1 MAIELTLTNIF
12 QFIAALAPLIL
23 GFFMIMISVF
33 NQDIKGIIYL
43 AGILISTVIN
53 FMALHMIKH
62 KRDDI
67 EGSSEVC
74 DLIHLPFNLSDYNI
88 PSLNSVLLT
97 FTFVYLIMPMVAS
110 NQMNY
115 ALIIFLSGMIVV
127 DAISKIMNKCT
138 NIGGVLIGCLLG
150 GIMGAI
156 WYIIF
161 KAAGLNSLLYF
172 NTGDNDKLYC
182 SRPKNQT
189 FKCAVYKNGEII
201 KTL

>member
-1 MAIELTLTNIF
+1 MAIEFTLTNIF

-53 FMALHMIKH
+53 VLLLNMIKSERN
-62 KRDDI
+62 KD
-67 EGSSEVC
+67 ESSETC

-115 ALIIFLSGMIVV
+115 ALIIFLSGMIIV

-172 NTGDNDKLYC
+172 NTGDSDKLYC

>member
-1 MAIELTLTNIF
+1 MAIELTLSNIF
-12 QFIAALAPLIL
+12 QLIAALSPLIL

-53 FMALHMIKH
+53 VLVLNMIKSE
-62 KRDDI
+62 KDP
-67 EGSSEVC
+67 ESSDSC
-74 DLIHLPFNLSDYNI
+74 DLIHLPFGLSNYNI

-97 FTFVYLIMPMVAS
+97 FTFIYLVMPMVAS
-110 NQMNY
+110 NQINY
-115 ALIIFLSGMIVV
+115 ALIIFLSGMIII

-138 NIGGVLIGCLLG
+138 NIGGILIGCFLG
-150 GIMGAI
+150 GIMGVI

-172 NTGDNDKLYC
+172 NASDSDKLYC

-189 FKCAVYKNGEII
+189 FKCAVYKNGEIV

>member
-43 AGILISTVIN
+43 AGILISTVVN
-53 FMALHMIKH
+53 VLLLNMIKSPRNE
-62 KRDDI
+62 K
-67 EGSSEVC
+67 ESSETC
-74 DLIHLPFNLSDYNI
+74 DLIQLPFGLSNYNI

-115 ALIIFLSGMIVV
+115 ALIIFLSGMIIV
-127 DAISKIMNKCT
+127 DGISKIMNKCT
-138 NIGGVLIGCLLG
+138 DIAGVLIGCFLG
-150 GIMGAI
+150 GIMGVI
-156 WYIIF
+156 WYVIF

-172 NTGDNDKLYC
+172 NASDSDKLYC

>member
-1 MAIELTLTNIF
+1 MAIELTLSNIF

-43 AGILISTVIN
+43 AGILISTVVN
-53 FMALHMIKH
+53 VVLLNMVK
-62 KRDDI
+62 
-67 EGSSEVC
+67 SERKPDENSDSC
-74 DLIHLPFNLSDYNI
+74 DLIHLPFNLSEYNI

-97 FTFVYLIMPMVAS
+97 FTFVYLIMPMIAS

-115 ALIIFLSGMIVV
+115 ALIIFLSGMIII

-138 NIGGVLIGCLLG
+138 NIAGILIGCLLG
-150 GIMGAI
+150 GIMGI
-156 WYIIF
+156 LWYTIF

-172 NTGDNDKLYC
+172 NASDSDKLYC

>member
-1 MAIELTLTNIF
+1 MAIELTLSNIF
-12 QFIAALAPLIL
+12 QLIAALAPLIL
-23 GFFMIMISVF
+23 GFFMIMISIF

-43 AGILISTVIN
+43 AGILISTVVN
-53 FMALHMIKH
+53 VLLLNMIKNT
-62 KRDDI
+62 RDI
-67 EGSSEVC
+67 NESSETC
-74 DLIHLPFNLSDYNI
+74 DLIHLPFNLSEYNI

-115 ALIIFLSGMIVV
+115 ALIIFLSGMIII
-127 DAISKIMNKCT
+127 DGISKIMNKCT
-138 NIGGVLIGCLLG
+138 NIGGILIGCMLG
-150 GIMGAI
+150 GMMGVI
-156 WYIIF
+156 WYTIF
-161 KAAGLNSLLYF
+161 KSAGLNSLLYF
-172 NTGDNDKLYC
+172 NNTDSDKLYC

>member
-1 MAIELTLTNIF
+1 MAIELTLSNIF

-23 GFFMIMISVF
+23 GFFMIMISIF
-33 NQDIKGIIYL
+33 NQDVKGIIYL
-43 AGILISTVIN
+43 AGILISTVVN
-53 FMALHMIKH
+53 TLLLNMIKSE
-62 KRDDI
+62 RNVT
-67 EGSSEVC
+67 ESSDAC
-74 DLIHLPFNLSDYNI
+74 DLIHLPFNLSEYNI

-97 FTFVYLIMPMVAS
+97 FTFIYLIMPMVAS

-115 ALIIFLSGMIVV
+115 ALIIFLSGMIIV
-127 DAISKIMNKCT
+127 DGISKIMNKCT
-138 NIGGVLIGCLLG
+138 DIAGVLIGCFLG
-150 GIMGAI
+150 GIMGVI
-156 WYIIF
+156 WYTIF

-172 NTGDNDKLYC
+172 NNTDSDKLYC